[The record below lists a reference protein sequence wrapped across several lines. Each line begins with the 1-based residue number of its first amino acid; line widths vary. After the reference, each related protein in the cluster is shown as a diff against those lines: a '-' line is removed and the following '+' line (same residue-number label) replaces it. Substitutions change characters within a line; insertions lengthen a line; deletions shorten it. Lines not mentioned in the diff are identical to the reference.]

1 MPTILVPVTVSPTAG
16 NRFIARTEDF
26 PREAEGG
33 TAEEAVAKLQ
43 TAAGGVT
50 ITLPETPPGGN
61 PWLAVVGMWKDTDP
75 ELIAEWRKAIEE
87 NRQLRDRDEFPPED
101 WTQPMP

>member
-1 MPTILVPVTVSPTAG
+1 MPTILVPVTVSPTTG
-16 NRFIARTEDF
+16 NRFIARAGDF
-26 PREAEGG
+26 PHEAEGR

-87 NRQLRDRDEFPPED
+87 NRQLQEEEDRLREE
-101 WTQPMP
+101 TES